1 MDDVLSGRE
10 KTILH
15 FLVDEYIDRAEPIGS
30 RAISQTGSLGVSPA
44 TIRNSMAD
52 LEEKGYVRQ
61 PHTSAGRI
69 PTDKGY
75 RCYVDHLMG
84 DGILTSTEKSLI
96 SQAVR
101 SHIREGDIE
110 NILEQVSKAIADVSK
125 QLGIALAPRFENGVL
140 EKVELV
146 SFTTYKLL
154 LVLKV
159 VSGPIKTVIVEL
171 DSRISSDELLE
182 TAGILN
188 DRLSGLSIGEIR
200 RSIKDRFKSVSR
212 GNPKLIQIVVE
223 EVNVLFNFVG
233 LGRLYLDGTTN
244 VFMQPE
250 FSDSEKIS
258 DLMNLLEDRESVVYM
273 LHKNT
278 DEEGISITIG
288 HENRAE
294 GMEMCSMVTSS
305 YVVGGN
311 AGIIGLIGPTRMKYN
326 RLTALVKYAC
336 ELTSSL
342 L

>member
-1 MDDVLSGRE
+1 M
-10 KTILH
+10 
-15 FLVDEYIDRAEPIGS
+15 
-30 RAISQTGSLGVSPA
+30 
-44 TIRNSMAD
+44 
-52 LEEKGYVRQ
+52 
-61 PHTSAGRI
+61 
-69 PTDKGY
+69 
-75 RCYVDHLMG
+75 
-84 DGILTSTEKSLI
+84 
-96 SQAVR
+96 
-101 SHIREGDIE
+101 
-110 NILEQVSKAIADVSK
+110 
-125 QLGIALAPRFENGVL
+125 
-140 EKVELV
+140 
-146 SFTTYKLL
+146 
-154 LVLKV
+154 
-159 VSGPIKTVIVEL
+159 
-171 DSRISSDELLE
+171 E

-294 GMEMCSMVTSS
+294 GMEMCSMVNSS